1 MRSAVQI
8 CAWALK
14 NKKSKIKKLIYL
26 TIDMSQEN
34 LIKLQ
39 CSVCKKINYYTYKNK
54 KTVQRKIELEKY
66 CSNCMGKT
74 IHKETKK

>member
-1 MRSAVQI
+1 
-8 CAWALK
+8 
-14 NKKSKIKKLIYL
+14 
-26 TIDMSQEN
+26 MSQEN

-54 KTVQRKIELEKY
+54 KTVQRKIELKKY
-66 CSNCMGKT
+66 CSNCRRTT